1 MYIEEKLK
9 LLVISDDK
17 HSFNFC
23 FLVRRTE
30 NIEEILNNE
39 NNKTK
44 KIIFIFRV
52 SFEQI
57 P

>member
-1 MYIEEKLK
+1 VYIEEKLK